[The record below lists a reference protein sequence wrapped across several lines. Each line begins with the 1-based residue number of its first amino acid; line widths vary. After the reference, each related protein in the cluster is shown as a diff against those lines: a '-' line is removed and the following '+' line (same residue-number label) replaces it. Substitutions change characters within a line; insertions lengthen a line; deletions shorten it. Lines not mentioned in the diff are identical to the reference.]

1 MTEWPPCLSVLFLHN
16 SFIVFIHSLEQ
27 GVRGVCAMLS
37 WLNQSYATCDARRRW
52 RAIKSESNDYFALAV
67 DLIKP
72 QYLHISHLADL
83 THTHTPRLW
92 RLVWWFQLPFFALL
106 FLLPSLP
113 CGAQMCCKLYCSIS
127 SKNFANLPPASLL
140 SGRGCGLPTHIE
152 LTCNFKILWQT

>member
-27 GVRGVCAMLS
+27 GVGGVCAMLS

-83 THTHTPRLW
+83 THTHQRSLVAVGLVVSVTFASPTP
-92 RLVWWFQLPFFALL
+92 LPPL
-106 FLLPSLP
+106 LP

-127 SKNFANLPPASLL
+127 SKNFANLPPAFLPLL
-140 SGRGCGLPTHIE
+140 SGWAW
-152 LTCNFKILWQT
+152 LWATNAHRVNMQL

>member
-1 MTEWPPCLSVLFLHN
+1 MSVLFLHN

-27 GVRGVCAMLS
+27 GVGGVCAMLS

-83 THTHTPRLW
+83 THTHTPRQLW
-92 RLVWWFQLPFFALL
+92 RLVWWFQLPLLPLLL
-106 FLLPSLP
+106 FLL
-113 CGAQMCCKLYCSIS
+113 CCHVVRKCVANFIAQFPRKT
-127 SKNFANLPPASLL
+127 
-140 SGRGCGLPTHIE
+140 LPTYRWPPVE
-152 LTCNFKILWQT
+152 WVGVAVGYQRTSS

>member
-1 MTEWPPCLSVLFLHN
+1 MSVLFLHN

-27 GVRGVCAMLS
+27 GVGGVCAMLS

-83 THTHTPRLW
+83 THTHTPRQLW
-92 RLVWWFQLPFFALL
+92 RLVWWFQLPLLPLLL
-106 FLLPSLP
+106 FLLPCLHVVRK
-113 CGAQMCCKLYCSIS
+113 CVANFIAQFPRKT
-127 SKNFANLPPASLL
+127 
-140 SGRGCGLPTHIE
+140 LPTYRWPPVE
-152 LTCNFKILWQT
+152 WVGVAVGYQRTSS

>member
-16 SFIVFIHSLEQ
+16 SFIVFIHSLEE
-27 GVRGVCAMLS
+27 GVGGVCAMLS

-83 THTHTPRLW
+83 THTKAAVAVG
-92 RLVWWFQLPFFALL
+92 LVVSVTFASPAPLPLL
-106 FLLPSLP
+106 LA

-127 SKNFANLPPASLL
+127 SKNFANLPPAALL
-140 SGRGCGLPTHIE
+140 SRWAW
-152 LTCNFKILWQT
+152 LWATNAHRVNMQL